1 MEQTGL
7 LYSEFITQYNFELK
21 KYLTSS
27 GLPFN
32 QAKALMLIGVFG
44 GEELSQK
51 ELAELC
57 GIDTPAM
64 SRVIDKLSEDGYII
78 RTKQTVDSRRVNLE
92 LTDEGKAKSSEI
104 IDIYNDYNAEFLSPL
119 SKTERRQLLD
129 ILSKVT
135 HKSELVRRLKSKK

>member
-27 GLPFN
+27 GMPFN

-44 GEELSQK
+44 EEDLSQK

-64 SRVIDKLSEDGYII
+64 VIDKLSEEGYII
-78 RTKQTVDSRRVNLE
+78 REKQTVDSRRVNLE
-92 LTDEGKAKSSEI
+92 LTDKGRKKAV
-104 IDIYNDYNAEFLSPL
+104 
-119 SKTERRQLLD
+119 Q
-129 ILSKVT
+129 
-135 HKSELVRRLKSKK
+135 

>member
-27 GLPFN
+27 GMPFN
-32 QAKALMLIGVFG
+32 QTKALMLIGVFG
-44 GEELSQK
+44 EEDLSQK

-64 SRVIDKLSEDGYII
+64 SRVIDKLSEEGYII
-78 RTKQTVDSRRVNLE
+78 RENRPWIQGAL
-92 LTDEGKAKSSEI
+92 
-104 IDIYNDYNAEFLSPL
+104 
-119 SKTERRQLLD
+119 
-129 ILSKVT
+129 ILSLPIRA
-135 HKSELVRRLKSKK
+135 EKKAVQ

>member
-27 GLPFN
+27 GMPFN

-44 GEELSQK
+44 EEDLSQK

-64 SRVIDKLSEDGYII
+64 SRVIDKLSEEGYII
-78 RTKQTVDSRRVNLE
+78 REKQTVDSRRVNLE
-92 LTDEGKAKSSEI
+92 LTDKGREKSSAI
-104 IDIYNDYNAEFLSPL
+104 IDMYNDYNAEFLSPL
-119 SKTERRQLLD
+119 SKAERRQLSE
-129 ILSKVT
+129 ILSKIT